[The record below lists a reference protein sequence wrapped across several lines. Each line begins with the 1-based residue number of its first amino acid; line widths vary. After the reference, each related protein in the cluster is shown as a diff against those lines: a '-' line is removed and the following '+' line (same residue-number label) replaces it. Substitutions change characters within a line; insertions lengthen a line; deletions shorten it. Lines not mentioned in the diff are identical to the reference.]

1 MPDYQQM
8 YLEMVRGTERAIN
21 ILIDAQRKCEE
32 IYIKTS
38 DSKVKPLIM
47 EHPEE
52 SESPEQPKSYLT
64 MLKL

>member
-8 YLEMVRGTERAIN
+8 YLEMARETERAIN

-38 DSKVKPLIM
+38 DLKVKPLIM
-47 EHPEE
+47 KDPKE
-52 SESPEQPKSYLT
+52 SENLD
-64 MLKL
+64 